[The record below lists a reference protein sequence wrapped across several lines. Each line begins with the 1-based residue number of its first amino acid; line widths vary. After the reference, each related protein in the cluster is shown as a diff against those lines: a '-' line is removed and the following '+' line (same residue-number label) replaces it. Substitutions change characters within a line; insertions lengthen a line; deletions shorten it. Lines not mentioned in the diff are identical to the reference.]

1 MRAYRVVLTH
11 FSQRYPGV
19 LEYDVEE
26 AAAPRA
32 VPAFDGMRF
41 NLQELPGLPDAAP
54 ALVKMSAKY
63 FEAMERKGP
72 SKKKKGIKEEEQK
85 ACC

>member
-19 LEYDVEE
+19 LEYDTEE

-41 NLQELPGLPDAAP
+41 NLQALPGLPDAAP
-54 ALVKMSAKY
+54 ALVRMSAEY
-63 FEAMERKGP
+63 FDAMERKG
-72 SKKKKGIKEEEQK
+72 GQ
-85 ACC
+85 